1 MSQRLCV
8 SEALRGCHAVGL
20 GLMEAISDSTHCFD
34 PPGAGALVA
43 ELAAQVHHVH
53 VEASAFRCGD

>member
-34 PPGAGALVA
+34 PPGAGASELVK
-43 ELAAQVHHVH
+43 VGG
-53 VEASAFRCGD
+53 ASGS